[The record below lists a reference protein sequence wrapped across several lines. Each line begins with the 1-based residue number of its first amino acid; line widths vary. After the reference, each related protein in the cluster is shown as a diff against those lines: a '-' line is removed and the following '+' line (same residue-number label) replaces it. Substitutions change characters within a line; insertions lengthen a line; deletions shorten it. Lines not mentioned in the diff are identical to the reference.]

1 MEYSELFE
9 LRKLFSMYET
19 HSLTHSLTHAL
30 THSLTHSLT
39 YLLCRY
45 DIDLS
50 GNIPA
55 YDLVGLLQDI
65 PGSDDRTYT
74 CDEIDAILSQLDV
87 DNLEIID
94 FEGFIRWW
102 TS

>member
-1 MEYSELFE
+1 M
-9 LRKLFSMYET
+9 
-19 HSLTHSLTHAL
+19 
-30 THSLTHSLT
+30 LTHSLT
-39 YLLCRY
+39 YSLTYSLTHLLTYLLTYLITRY

-65 PGSDDRTYT
+65 PGLASDDSAYT
-74 CDEIDAILSQLDV
+74 CDEVDAILSVLDA

-102 TS
+102 TT

>member
-1 MEYSELFE
+1 MFHA
-9 LRKLFSMYET
+9 
-19 HSLTHSLTHAL
+19 HSLTHLLTHLLTYSLTHL
-30 THSLTHSLT
+30 LT
-39 YLLCRY
+39 YLITRY

-65 PGSDDRTYT
+65 PGLASDDSAYT
-74 CDEIDAILSQLDV
+74 CDEVDAILSVLDA

-102 TS
+102 TT

>member
-1 MEYSELFE
+1 MEYSELSE
-9 LRKLFSMYET
+9 LRKLFSMYVFF
-19 HSLTHSLTHAL
+19 
-30 THSLTHSLT
+30 SLT
-39 YLLCRY
+39 YSHNHSLSYHFRY

-65 PGSDDRTYT
+65 PGSDDRTYS
-74 CDEIDAILSQLDV
+74 CDEIDAILNELDA
-87 DNLEIID
+87 DNLEVID

-102 TS
+102 TT